1 MPIGWQTKNKGKL
14 TMTTYK
20 KIGVVIVTFNSSD
33 IVTEC
38 LESLFASR
46 AVALSVVV
54 VDNNSTDGT
63 VETVRD
69 WASGRLPF
77 TSRANCPIGNI
88 GTVAKPVQ
96 YVEQRTDGVFPA
108 THDGLTLL
116 RSPTNGGF
124 AFGVNCG
131 LRALLPLP
139 EIDLFWVL
147 NPDCIVHPQT
157 ASIYLEQGKLG
168 NFSLMGCRT
177 IYYEQ
182 PDQIQTQGGHVSKW
196 TATCSQDGYSLS
208 PRSTPLP
215 NSSDLDFVTGA
226 NMVASRRFIEQSGL
240 MVEDY
245 FLYYEEVD
253 WAFRRG
259 TLPLLI
265 VPSAI
270 VYHHGGTSIGTG
282 STTRRPSPFA
292 NYFNYRNRIKFARRH
307 LRGRIPIVYLYAMAK
322 AAQLLLKW
330 APSES
335 WAIIAGIFN
344 LRPPREILA
353 RISDPVARQLAFG
366 RAEP

>member
-1 MPIGWQTKNKGKL
+1 
-14 TMTTYK
+14 MTTHK
-20 KIGVVIVTFNSSD
+20 KMGVVIVTFNSSD
-33 IVTEC
+33 VIAEC
-38 LESLFASR
+38 LESLFASH

-54 VDNNSTDGT
+54 VDNNSTDDT
-63 VETVRD
+63 LKTVRD
-69 WASGRLPF
+69 WASGRLSF
-77 TSRANCPIGNI
+77 VSRADCPLGTI
-88 GTVAKPVQ
+88 GTVVKPVP
-96 YVEQRTDGVFPA
+96 YIELGTDEVFPA
-108 THDGLTLL
+108 TQGLTLL

-139 EIDLFWVL
+139 EIDLFWIL
-147 NPDCIVHPQT
+147 NPDCVVHPQT
-157 ASIYLEQGKLG
+157 AQIYLDQGKSG
-168 NFSLMGCRT
+168 NFSLMGCST

-182 PDQIQTQGGHVSKW
+182 PDQIQTQGGHVNKW
-196 TATCSQDGYSLS
+196 TAGCSQDGYGLS
-208 PRSTPLP
+208 PSSTPLP

-226 NMVASRRFIEQSGL
+226 NMVASRRFIEQSGF

-259 TLPLLI
+259 TLPILI
-265 VPSAI
+265 APNAI

-282 STTRRPSPFA
+282 STMRRPSPFA
-292 NYFNYRNRIKFARRH
+292 NYFNYRNRIIFARRH
-307 LRGRIPIVYLYAMAK
+307 LRRRIPIVYLYALAK
-322 AAQLLLKW
+322 VAQLLLKC

-344 LRPPREILA
+344 LRPPREIFK

-366 RAEP
+366 RTKL